1 MICVSETRADYTR
14 ILARVQIFSGLTE
27 SELNCLVQCVTP
39 RHYSPGEL
47 IFCEGEPCA
56 GLYVIER
63 GHVRVFKTSP
73 AGREQVLTIDGP
85 GNSVAEIPV
94 FDGGVYPA
102 SGVAVDDA
110 TLLFIGK
117 QDFQTL
123 CVAYPQVAL
132 KVLRV
137 VGARLRRLVGIIEE
151 LSFTTV
157 RHRLVSLLLRLAQRE
172 GRKTGEGT
180 EFLLPANHQE
190 LASQIGTVR
199 ELVSRNLSRLQ
210 AEGLVKVEGR
220 IVVVP
225 DVKLLEAELES
236 GVQPPV

>member
-1 MICVSETRADYTR
+1 MGESRPDYKP
-14 ILARVQIFSGLTE
+14 ILTRVQIFSGL
-27 SELNCLVQCVTP
+27 SDAELIGLAECVVP
-39 RHYSPGEL
+39 RHYPPGKL

-56 GLYVIER
+56 GLYVVER

-73 AGREQVLTIDGP
+73 SGREQVLTIDGP

-102 SGVAVDDA
+102 SGVAIDEA

-117 QDFQTL
+117 QDFQSL
-123 CVAYPQVAL
+123 CLAYPQVAL
-132 KVLRV
+132 KMLRV

-157 RHRLVSLLLRLAQRE
+157 RHRLISLLLRQAQRE
-172 GRKTGEGT
+172 GRKVPEGV
-180 EFLLPANHQE
+180 EFTLPANNQE
-190 LASQIGTVR
+190 LASQLGTVR

-210 AEGLVKVEGR
+210 NEGLLKLEGR
-220 IVVVP
+220 VVLVP
-225 DVKLLEAELES
+225 DLKRLQSELEAPP
-236 GVQPPV
+236 QPPA

>member
-1 MICVSETRADYTR
+1 MGSVAETRADHTQ
-14 ILARVQIFSGLTE
+14 ILARVPIFSGLTE
-27 SELNCLVQCVTP
+27 AELGYLVERLAP
-39 RHYSPGEL
+39 RHYSPGEMV
-47 IFCEGEPCA
+47 FVEGEPCA
-56 GLYVIER
+56 GLYVVER
-63 GHVRVFKTSP
+63 GHIRVFKTSA

-94 FDGGVYPA
+94 FDGGPYPA
-102 SGVAVDDA
+102 SGAAVDDA

-117 QDFQTL
+117 QDFQAL
-123 CVAYPQVAL
+123 CLAHPQVAL
-132 KVLRV
+132 KVLRT

-157 RHRLVSLLLRLAQRE
+157 RHRLVSLLFRLAQRE
-172 GRKTGEGT
+172 GRKTAEGV
-180 EFLLPANHQE
+180 EFSLPASNQE

-220 IVVVP
+220 TVMVR
-225 DVKLLEAELES
+225 DLKSLEAELEA
-236 GVQPPV
+236 GE